1 MATPKFEIPFK
12 PQISPELN
20 YVSPVAKDAK
30 FDSMSGTLALAGKG
44 IELAMEV
51 DKANIVRTAEEN
63 ATLLSEA
70 YKSQSPS
77 EINYWTQAKNTA
89 ELKLAADPEDP
100 YWLKMLNESQNK
112 LVNAKEQGKISAYE
126 FQQRS
131 RQLIDQ
137 QLKDNPAY
145 SAEIVETVKSK
156 YSELGI
162 LDVIKTDEDL
172 LKASSEATAKERDD
186 KIKYLIKEG
195 SPFGDPFKM
204 NNFDLDLAFKS
215 RLGDVTKHKA
225 LVTRVERGDKLNKEE
240 MDKVKTKV
248 LDNPGVLGGALELN
262 TIAVQHK
269 IDEVLD
275 STENNDIKRRKVAEL
290 LRVARLTSAV
300 MIDSIGGDFASVLS
314 VNLKSLDNLQ
324 TRTFKVISGE
334 STKEDRQ
341 IDLDIAKLTA
351 KLMLRVQG
359 ANPELLE
366 YNKQIA
372 SIWEIVWKKD
382 SNFEVNKEQFY
393 RVMQNF
399 TTAIFNTGQR
409 IYPDSAEFKNG
420 LSNLFTPEFANRI
433 PKLSMVAAEILKN
446 PDAHGKLDGM
456 TEANFTNVWNVS
468 SQHKNMGMRTRASD
482 SVIEGVIKMDQT
494 VFDYL
499 TRGKY
504 VSLDFID
511 GYNEELEFSKSVI
524 DREIASLTD
533 GDTLPAID
541 TITDADGKQIFR
553 STDNSSRSKSL
564 VRRLNN
570 HIQFIEKMNKIGPKE
585 DTRLLFPRLILPS
598 VSTKEEAT
606 SLKEQGKSFVMPS
619 GKIYLGTD
627 WKVDSGR

>member
-1 MATPKFEIPFK
+1 
-12 PQISPELN
+12 
-20 YVSPVAKDAK
+20 
-30 FDSMSGTLALAGKG
+30 
-44 IELAMEV
+44 
-51 DKANIVRTAEEN
+51 
-63 ATLLSEA
+63 
-70 YKSQSPS
+70 
-77 EINYWTQAKNTA
+77 
-89 ELKLAADPEDP
+89 
-100 YWLKMLNESQNK
+100 
-112 LVNAKEQGKISAYE
+112 
-126 FQQRS
+126 
-131 RQLIDQ
+131 
-137 QLKDNPAY
+137 
-145 SAEIVETVKSK
+145 
-156 YSELGI
+156 
-162 LDVIKTDEDL
+162 
-172 LKASSEATAKERDD
+172 
-186 KIKYLIKEG
+186 
-195 SPFGDPFKM
+195 M

-240 MDKVKTKV
+240 MDKVKTEV
-248 LDNPGVLGGALELN
+248 LDNPGGLGGALELN